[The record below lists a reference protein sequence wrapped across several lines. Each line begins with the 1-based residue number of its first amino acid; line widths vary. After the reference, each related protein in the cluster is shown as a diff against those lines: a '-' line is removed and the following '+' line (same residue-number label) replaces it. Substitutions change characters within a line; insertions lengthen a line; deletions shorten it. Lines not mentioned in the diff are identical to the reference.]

1 MRVTFLIHNGYG
13 VGGTIRTTCN
23 LSGALAELG
32 HDVEVVSVFRHL
44 RTPRFTYDKRV
55 RLRHLVDSDKKSA
68 GYEGGLPEFALP
80 SADFPRG
87 DHRYPEYSALTDRRI
102 AEFLADLDTDVIVG
116 TRPGLNVQIARQ
128 APATIIRVGQEH
140 LSLGAHKQRLKL
152 TLRRDYRRLDA
163 VTTTT
168 RADAEAYRRQ
178 MWLPGVR
185 VTALPNS
192 VPDPG
197 LAPADCS
204 APQIVAVGRTAPVK
218 RYPDLIRAFAQV
230 AERRPDWGLRICGVG
245 PQDRELKSLV
255 GELGLADKVT
265 FLGNVTP
272 VEPVMAKASILVMS
286 SRMESFGMSLVEAM
300 RVGLPVVSTDCPHGP
315 REIITHGVDGLLV
328 PPGDIDAL
336 AGALLELIDDEP
348 RRRRMGRAGLLKG
361 ARYDPEPIAEQCA
374 ALFQELLDA
383 RATGPTA
390 PPQPATVLLRAT
402 AHTAAELA
410 GVTATRARR
419 VPGALRRRLSARL
432 GRPSK
437 GQQATVRDSE

>member
-23 LSGALAELG
+23 LAGALAELG
-32 HDVEVVSVFRHL
+32 HDVEVVSVFRH
-44 RTPRFTYDKRV
+44 RATPRFSYDKRIH
-55 RLRHLVDSDKKSA
+55 LRHLVDSDKKSP
-68 GYEGGLPEFALP
+68 GYEGELPEFAAP
-80 SADFPRG
+80 SVDFPRG
-87 DHRYPEYSALTDRRI
+87 DHRHREYSALTDRRI
-102 AEFLADLDTDVIVG
+102 AEFLAGLDTDVIVG
-116 TRPGLNVQIARQ
+116 TRPGLNVHIARQ
-128 APATIIRVGQEH
+128 APAHVIRVGQEH
-140 LSLGAHKQRLKL
+140 LSLEAHSHRLSL

-185 VTALPNS
+185 ISTLPNS

-197 LAPADCS
+197 IAPSDCS

-218 RYPDLIRAFAQV
+218 RYPDLISAFAQV
-230 AERRPDWGLRICGVG
+230 AAQRPDWGLRICGVG

-255 GELGLADKVT
+255 GELGLTDRVT

-286 SRMESFGMSLVEAM
+286 SRMESFGMSIVEAM

-315 REIITHGVDGLLV
+315 GEIISHGVDGLLV

-336 AGALLELIDDEP
+336 AGALLELIDDEA
-348 RRRRMGRAGLLKG
+348 RRRSMGREGLLKG

-383 RATGPTA
+383 RATGTA
-390 PPQPATVLLRAT
+390 APAQPAATHLRAT

-410 GVTATRARR
+410 GATAARARR
-419 VPGALRRRLSARL
+419 VPGALRRRLRARRGKPAK
-432 GRPSK
+432 GR
-437 GQQATVRDSE
+437 